1 LGFAALNPTYGRPVR
16 PAIDDK
22 EKAMTEQREAGWRE
36 ATDLT
41 GKVVVVT
48 GCASGIGRATA
59 VQFASAGAV
68 VYGGDIN
75 EAGGNEV
82 VSEIRATGGK
92 AEFVPVDL
100 ADRESIDRFVDTIL
114 DKSGKAVDIIASVAG
129 WERVGPFLENT
140 PDFWDKVIAI
150 NYLGPVRMIHRFLP
164 TMIERGQGG
173 KIVTVAS
180 DAGRV
185 GSMGETFYSG
195 SKGAIIAFTKGLA
208 REMARN
214 GINCNCVAPG
224 PTDTPLFHEG
234 IQNPK
239 LKEALIKAI
248 PLRRLA
254 KTVEPAN
261 TIVYLATPAAD
272 FITGQVIS
280 VSGGLTMHG

>member
-1 LGFAALNPTYGRPVR
+1 
-16 PAIDDK
+16 
-22 EKAMTEQREAGWRE
+22 MSEQHEMGWRA
-36 ATDLT
+36 ATDLA
-41 GKVVVVT
+41 GKTVVVT

-59 VQFASAGAV
+59 IQFANAGAI
-68 VYGGDIN
+68 VYGGDVN
-75 EAGGNEV
+75 ETGGKEAIA
-82 VSEIRATGGK
+82 EITAAGGK
-92 AEFVPVDL
+92 AEFMPLDLANRQSIDNFVDL
-100 ADRESIDRFVDTIL
+100 VKQKT
-114 DKSGKAVDIIASVAG
+114 GNAVDIIASVAG

-164 TMIERGQGG
+164 AMIERGQGG

-185 GSMGETFYSG
+185 GSLGESFYSG
-195 SKGAIIAFTKGLA
+195 SKGAIIAFTKSLA

-224 PTDTPLFHEG
+224 LTDTPLFHDG

-239 LKEALIKAI
+239 LKEALLKAV

-254 KTVEPAN
+254 KPIEPAN